1 LELKAAAE
9 FPGRFCFWGR
19 ARARTRA
26 RAEVQ
31 KQRARAKAEVQKQR
45 ECHGLLLEKQEQ
57 GQAMET
63 APSAE
68 RKALTRCVIVEA
80 KASTYLGQGQRQE
93 QGREYRSKGSVTVYF

>member
-1 LELKAAAE
+1 
-9 FPGRFCFWGR
+9 
-19 ARARTRA
+19 
-26 RAEVQ
+26 
-31 KQRARAKAEVQKQR
+31 
-45 ECHGLLLEKQEQ
+45 
-57 GQAMET
+57 MET